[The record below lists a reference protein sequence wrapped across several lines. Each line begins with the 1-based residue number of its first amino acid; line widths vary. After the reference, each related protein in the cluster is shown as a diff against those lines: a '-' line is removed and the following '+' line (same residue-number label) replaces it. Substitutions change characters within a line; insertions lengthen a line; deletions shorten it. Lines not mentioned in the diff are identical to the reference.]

1 MYKVSSSSLLL
12 FTSSIFLMACS
23 GEQETAA
30 PEMATSQAGSEQSMS
45 MDDAATGEF
54 SMLQPRALI
63 HVVADFDNSM
73 NLYRDI
79 GLEIIAG
86 PEPLAYS
93 ALLDQV
99 QTSAPGALGSVVTY
113 DIPGSEMDFQLIE
126 FAGVEGNAFSQR
138 LYDPGVTRF
147 SISLR
152 DMETA
157 FEIANRYDIIVDTT
171 GGEPVFTQR
180 PRNETQA
187 VMMRDPDGFV
197 FEFIQ
202 SGNPIETDVPESSN
216 IYNARSS
223 LALEDRARAM
233 EFYGGILGFE
243 ASDPNTV
250 ADAVLLL
257 EGTPD
262 AVASTG
268 RTQPPGSTNVWFFWE
283 FSGIERTKHSP
294 APQDPGA
301 SAISIL
307 VEGLPAMLDAIKQ
320 DGFEVVTEN
329 GEIVEYADRQVV
341 LVRSPDGL
349 LVELVETL

>member
-1 MYKVSSSSLLL
+1 MNMFKFLLAL
-12 FTSSIFLMACS
+12 FFGAVLAACG
-23 GEQETAA
+23 GEETA
-30 PEMATSQAGSEQSMS
+30 MNSATNMTEDS
-45 MDDAATGEF
+45 MDQSLPAQEEAAMDSF
-54 SMLQPRALI
+54 RMLQPRALI
-63 HVVADFDNSM
+63 HVVSDFENSM
-73 NLYRDI
+73 NLYSDI
-79 GLEIIAG
+79 GLNIIAG

-99 QTSAPGALGSVVTY
+99 QTNNPGALGSVVTF

-126 FAGVEGNAFSQR
+126 FAGADGEAFEQR

-152 DMETA
+152 DMATA

-223 LALEDRARAM
+223 LALEDRARSM
-233 EFYGGILGFE
+233 EFYGDILGYE
-243 ASDPNTV
+243 AAEPNQV

-257 EGTPD
+257 EGTPE
-262 AVASTG
+262 ASATSG
-268 RTQPPGSTNVWFFWE
+268 RNQPPGSTNVWFLWE

-294 APQDPGA
+294 APEDPGA
-301 SAISIL
+301 SALSIL
-307 VEGLPAMLDAIKQ
+307 VEGLPAMLAAIKAG
-320 DGFEVVTEN
+320 GFEVVTQS
-329 GEIVEYADRQVV
+329 GEIVEFADRQTV

-349 LVELVETL
+349 LVELVEML

>member
-1 MYKVSSSSLLL
+1 
-12 FTSSIFLMACS
+12 
-23 GEQETAA
+23 
-30 PEMATSQAGSEQSMS
+30 
-45 MDDAATGEF
+45 
-54 SMLQPRALI
+54 
-63 HVVADFDNSM
+63 
-73 NLYRDI
+73 
-79 GLEIIAG
+79 
-86 PEPLAYS
+86 
-93 ALLDQV
+93 
-99 QTSAPGALGSVVTY
+99 
-113 DIPGSEMDFQLIE
+113 MDFQLIE
-126 FAGVEGNAFSQR
+126 FAGADGEAFEQR

-152 DMETA
+152 DMATA

-223 LALEDRARAM
+223 LALEDRARSM
-233 EFYGGILGFE
+233 EFYGDILGYE
-243 ASDPNTV
+243 AAEPNQV

-257 EGTPD
+257 EGTPE
-262 AVASTG
+262 ASATSG
-268 RTQPPGSTNVWFFWE
+268 RNQPPGSTNVWFLWE

-294 APQDPGA
+294 APEDPGA
-301 SAISIL
+301 SALSIL
-307 VEGLPAMLDAIKQ
+307 VEGLPAMLAAIKAG
-320 DGFEVVTEN
+320 GFEVVTQS
-329 GEIVEYADRQVV
+329 GEIVEFADRQTV

-349 LVELVETL
+349 LVELVEML